1 VATEVHTLNGI
12 TLSRVE
18 TGESHMRLSVFSPSQ
33 GLQLALLRK
42 SRGKSAVPPPDL
54 FDQVE
59 LHLQIRQSSGLPFIK
74 EHRVLQKRRGL
85 AMQHDRF
92 QSASD
97 LALLY
102 LDNGRHLLEP
112 KPSARLLE
120 KALASLCEGG
130 NPQVVFFKTL
140 FVFAKNEGHPVRES
154 WLPALP
160 ALERA
165 SALAILGKPVEEQ
178 KNPPPALNS
187 LLESLRVWLNSETE
201 LRC

>member
-1 VATEVHTLNGI
+1 MLEGI
-12 TLSRVE
+12 GT
-18 TGESHMRLSVFSPSQ
+18 T
-33 GLQLALLRK
+33 K
-42 SRGKSAVPPPDL
+42 SNRNYYAD
-54 FDQVE
+54 
-59 LHLQIRQSSGLPFIK
+59 HIR
-74 EHRVLQKRRGL
+74 
-85 AMQHDRF
+85 DN
-92 QSASD
+92 ASI
-97 LALLY
+97 
-102 LDNGRHLLEP
+102 P
-112 KPSARLLE
+112 KIFRP
-120 KALASLCEGG
+120 
-130 NPQVVFFKTL
+130 FFKTL

>member
-1 VATEVHTLNGI
+1 
-12 TLSRVE
+12 
-18 TGESHMRLSVFSPSQ
+18 MRLSVFSPSQ

-85 AMQHDRF
+85 AMQHHRF

-140 FVFAKNEGHPVRES
+140 FVLQKTKGIPSESHGFRPYPPWKERVLLPSSVNRWKNKK
-154 WLPALP
+154 
-160 ALERA
+160 
-165 SALAILGKPVEEQ
+165 I
-178 KNPPPALNS
+178 PPQRLIH
-187 LLESLRVWLNSETE
+187 
-201 LRC
+201 C